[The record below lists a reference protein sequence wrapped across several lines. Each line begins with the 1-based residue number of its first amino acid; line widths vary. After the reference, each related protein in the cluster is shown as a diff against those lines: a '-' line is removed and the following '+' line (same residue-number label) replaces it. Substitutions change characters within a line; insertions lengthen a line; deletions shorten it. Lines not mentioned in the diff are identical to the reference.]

1 VRIYIV
7 RNYSP
12 NNNYKIRKKL
22 MARIKKHSGYVALVG
37 RTNVGKSTFLNAMLE
52 TKVSIVSPK
61 PQTTRKQILGI
72 KTTKY
77 GQIIFFDSP
86 GIHKPYFKLN
96 EKMMKD
102 VHTSLLDSDI
112 VLYFIDIDEQRE
124 DDFAI
129 SLFENIGKPVFLV
142 INKVDKYKK
151 AKVLEKIERFKDAY
165 KWSEIIPLSALK
177 GINMDLIEK
186 LIYKY
191 LPANEYFYPEEEW
204 TLQTERFYV
213 SELIRE
219 KLLNSAQ
226 DELPFTT
233 TVKVE
238 EITDKEKIIYIR
250 AEIYVETQ
258 SQKKILIGKH
268 GNFVKNIGETARKDL
283 EEYFEK
289 QVYLDLFIKVIPN
302 WRNSPHILSQLD
314 E

>member
-1 VRIYIV
+1 
-7 RNYSP
+7 
-12 NNNYKIRKKL
+12 

>member
-1 VRIYIV
+1 MG
-7 RNYSP
+7 
-12 NNNYKIRKKL
+12 KK
-22 MARIKKHSGYVALVG
+22 IKKHSGYVALVG
-37 RTNVGKSTFLNAMLE
+37 RTNVGKSTFLNAILE
-52 TKVSIVSPK
+52 TKVSIVSNK
-61 PQTTRKQILGI
+61 PQTTRRQILGI
-72 KTTKY
+72 KTTEY

-102 VHTSLLDSDI
+102 VHASLLDSDI
-112 VLYFIDIDEQRE
+112 VLYFIDIDDQRE

-129 SLFENIGKPVFLV
+129 SLFQDIGKPIFLV
-142 INKVDKYKK
+142 INKIDKHNKSK
-151 AKVLEKIERFKDAY
+151 ALERIDQFKDVY

-177 GINMDLIEK
+177 GINMDLIEE

-191 LPANEYFYPEEEW
+191 LPENEYFYPEEEW

-213 SELIRE
+213 SEMIRE
-219 KLLNSAQ
+219 KVLNSAE

-250 AEIYVETQ
+250 ADIYVETH
-258 SQKKILIGKH
+258 SQKKILVGKH
-268 GNFVKNIGETARKDL
+268 GNFVKHVGETARKDL
-283 EEYFEK
+283 EDYFEK
-289 QVYLDLFIKVIPN
+289 QVYLDLFIKIVPN

>member
-1 VRIYIV
+1 MG
-7 RNYSP
+7 
-12 NNNYKIRKKL
+12 KK
-22 MARIKKHSGYVALVG
+22 IKKHSGYVALVG
-37 RTNVGKSTFLNAMLE
+37 RTNVGKSTFLNAILE
-52 TKVSIVSPK
+52 TKVSIVSNK
-61 PQTTRKQILGI
+61 PQTTRRQILGI
-72 KTTKY
+72 KTTEY

-102 VHTSLLDSDI
+102 VHASLLDSDI
-112 VLYFIDIDEQRE
+112 VLYFIDIDDQRE

-129 SLFENIGKPVFLV
+129 SLFQDIGKPIFLV
-142 INKVDKYKK
+142 INKIDKHNKSK
-151 AKVLEKIERFKDAY
+151 ALERIDQFKYVY

-177 GINMDLIEK
+177 GINMDLIEE

-191 LPANEYFYPEEEW
+191 LPENEYFYPEEEW

-213 SELIRE
+213 SEMIRE
-219 KLLNSAQ
+219 KVLNSAE

-250 AEIYVETQ
+250 ADIYVETH
-258 SQKKILIGKH
+258 SQKKILVGKH
-268 GNFVKNIGETARKDL
+268 GNFVKHVGETARKDL
-283 EEYFEK
+283 EDYFEK
-289 QVYLDLFIKVIPN
+289 QVYLDLFIKIVPN